1 MASLRPYV
9 GEAAFKDRDT
19 FLSRILRV
27 TDLKSFKGDGIV
39 PHEINVFCFV
49 YLESDTM
56 AIAKPM

>member
-19 FLSRILRV
+19 FLSKMLGV
-27 TDLKSFKGDGIV
+27 ADLKSFKGDGIV
-39 PHEINVFCFV
+39 PHDMNVFCFV

-56 AIAKPM
+56 AIAKPI